1 MTSYISGFF
10 VFIIVAAAIVGV
22 IYYARWWN
30 QHGGG
35 KIRREQEERRKAERA
50 ASVRARG
57 WQYDGT
63 IDGNIHY
70 RISGQTEAGHDWR
83 MHYDSDH
90 SSSSSSPK
98 LIFLAPWPSGTE
110 HQWIIHD
117 RKTWSIMQKSGV
129 RAVVGGLAMLA
140 SAFSDAMKAKRDFYL
155 NAEVLPAGGFEFRER
170 YVLAG
175 HDARWREL
183 LDGEIERLIL
193 DWPEFKQSM
202 SMRDNCFSAELVP
215 EGLRVQLYAD
225 APDIAVIQHM
235 AKLGQRLTDKAK
247 SISPA

>member
-10 VFIIVAAAIVGV
+10 IFILVATVIIGV

-70 RISGQTEAGHDWR
+70 RISGRTADGHDWR

-90 SSSSSSPK
+90 SSSSSTPK
-98 LIFLAPWPSGTE
+98 LIFEAPWRCS
-110 HQWIIHD
+110 
-117 RKTWSIMQKSGV
+117 
-129 RAVVGGLAMLA
+129 A
-140 SAFSDAMKAKRDFYL
+140 STGSKRTL
-155 NAEVLPAGGFEFRER
+155 
-170 YVLAG
+170 
-175 HDARWREL
+175 
-183 LDGEIERLIL
+183 
-193 DWPEFKQSM
+193 
-202 SMRDNCFSAELVP
+202 
-215 EGLRVQLYAD
+215 
-225 APDIAVIQHM
+225 
-235 AKLGQRLTDKAK
+235 
-247 SISPA
+247 